1 MEKQTLWEQVF
12 NYQNLRLAWTKVKEN
27 AGGPGVDHITV
38 EEFDQKREENLKLL
52 QTQLETGDY
61 KPLPVLRFYID
72 KGNGTKRSIG
82 IPAVRDR
89 IVQQALL
96 SVLSSIFE
104 EEFLDCS
111 FAYRPGRSAL
121 DALNKIEGLLKEG
134 FKWILDGDIE
144 NFFDSID
151 HDLLIGFF
159 AEHVAETEVLNLI
172 EAFLKARVFDNM
184 TLHEEYLGI
193 TQGSVISPLLANVYL
208 HRFDREITAK
218 GYHLIRYADDF
229 VVLEDS
235 QEKIGNALADT
246 AAALRT
252 LKLNL
257 NEKKTKI
264 INARDGFVFLGYYI
278 DARGKGPSKKAI
290 GAITQKLHEIAQ
302 ASKRKN
308 ISDRIEDL
316 KQSIRGWSS
325 YFHTCRGIEPEGT
338 LALIALIEI
347 SLELGDEENARKLL
361 EKRKEFTI
369 NHADLYYRL
378 GHLAQTSGLREEA
391 LDDFSQAL
399 ALVPDHFQAK
409 ESLKLLELVDE
420 DVYSSIERLKK
431 LIHFCPDLAQPYRDL
446 AFCYAE
452 LGEYGLAQ
460 ESYQKA
466 LTLEMEVE
474 VEVEHEEKPITPLP
488 APAEPPQPL
497 IFSDDD
503 VSLFSSLFQ
512 GRRDYF
518 AYQWVDEKGRRGFYP
533 VNRSLS
539 REELKNHLSG
549 KKTLGLYLLD
559 DEDCVSLSV
568 IDIDINQKA
577 LLEYAKDEQEII
589 KLYRLTHHDAA
600 RITSVCDDLGI
611 PVLIEDSGYKGRHL
625 WFFFDTPIP
634 AKLARLLLNF
644 IAERAGKPSSGI
656 HWEVFPNYNKL
667 KGKGYGPLIKLPL
680 GIHKRTNRRCLF
692 LDREGNPLPDQ
703 MMALSQ
709 VRQITQQKVEDI
721 ILTYGVKS
729 RTAPRRK
736 ERESPLVQSVL
747 SGCKVIN
754 YLVNKAR
761 ETHYLNNSERVTL
774 LYTFGHLG
782 QEGKEFLHRVISN
795 CINYDYEYTEKKIRK
810 MKSFP
815 ISCPKIREKHED
827 IALDLGCNC
836 DLRIPPGGYP
846 SPVLHAFKQPKA
858 WPTQS
863 SKVESTSTITQDY
876 EAIPEDINAKLKRY
890 IELRKQ
896 LSGVEKSI
904 HRIEDEMSSYFDKSG
919 TDAIATEYGILERRR
934 KAGNKCEWIIKL

>member
-1 MEKQTLWEQVF
+1 MENKALWGRICS
-12 NYQNLRLAWTKVKEN
+12 YQNLRLAWNKVKEN
-27 AGGPGVDHITV
+27 VGGPGVDHITW
-38 EEFDQKREENLKLL
+38 EEFEQNLDENLNTL
-52 QTQLETGDY
+52 QNQLEQGDY
-61 KPLPVLRFYID
+61 KPLPVLRFYVD
-72 KGNGTKRSIG
+72 KGNGAKRSIG
-82 IPAVRDR
+82 IPVVRDR

-96 SVLSSIFE
+96 SVLSPIFE
-104 EEFLDCS
+104 EHFLDCS

-121 DALNKIEGLLKEG
+121 DALNKIEGLLKET
-134 FKWILDGDIE
+134 FKWVLDGDIE

-151 HDLLIGFF
+151 HDLLLSFI
-159 AEHVAETEVLNLI
+159 AERVSDTEVLNLI

-229 VVLEDS
+229 VVLEDT

-246 AAALRT
+246 AATLRT
-252 LKLNL
+252 LKLKL
-257 NEKKTKI
+257 NESKTKLI
-264 INARDGFVFLGYYI
+264 PAQEGFVFLGYYI
-278 DARGKGPSKKAI
+278 DANGKGPSKKAI
-290 GAITQKLHEIAQ
+290 GAISQKLHAITEAG
-302 ASKRKN
+302 KRRN

-325 YFHTCRGIEPEGT
+325 YFHTCRGIEPENAF
-338 LALIALIEI
+338 ALIALIEL
-347 SLELGDEENARKLL
+347 SLELDDDENAKKLL
-361 EKRKEFTI
+361 GKRKGFNI
-369 NHADLYYRL
+369 DHADIWYRL
-378 GHLAQTSGLREEA
+378 GHLAQTLGMREEA

-399 ALVPDHFQAK
+399 ALDLDHFQAK
-409 ESLKLLELVDE
+409 ESLKQLELVDE

-466 LTLEMEVE
+466 VNLEIDVKQ
-474 VEVEHEEKPITPLP
+474 EEQPVTPLP
-488 APAEPPQPL
+488 SPPVEPPQPL

-512 GRRDYF
+512 GRSDFF

-539 REELKNHLSG
+539 QEELKNHLSG

-559 DEDCVSLSV
+559 DEDRVCLSV
-568 IDIDINQKA
+568 IDIDIDQKA
-577 LLEYAKDEQEII
+577 LLEYAKDDKETT
-589 KLYRLTHHDAA
+589 KLHQLTHQDAVKIA
-600 RITSVCDDLGI
+600 SVCDELKI

-625 WFFFDTPIP
+625 WFFFGECIP
-634 AKLARLLLNF
+634 AKLARLLLKF
-644 IAERAGKPSSGI
+644 IADRAGKPGGGI
-656 HWEVFPNYNKL
+656 HREIFPTYNKRR
-667 KGKGYGPLIKLPL
+667 GKEYGPLIKLPL

-709 VRQITQQKVEDI
+709 VRQINQQKVEEI

-729 RTAPRRK
+729 RAAPRK
-736 ERESPLVQSVL
+736 REAESSLVQSVL

-761 ETHYLNNSERVTL
+761 ETHYLNNAERVTL

-782 QEGKEFLHRVISN
+782 QEGEDFLHKVISN

-836 DLRIPPGGYP
+836 DFKIPPGGYP
-846 SPVLHAFKQPKA
+846 SPILHALRQAKT
-858 WPTQS
+858 WPPQS
-863 SKVESTSTITQDY
+863 LTAESTTTEEDNVIL
-876 EAIPEDINAKLKRY
+876 EDINAKLKRY

-904 HRIEDEMSSYFDKSG
+904 QRIEADMGSYFDKAG
-919 TDAIATEYGILERRR
+919 TDSITTEYGVLERRK
-934 KAGNKCEWIIKL
+934 KAGNKCEWVIKL